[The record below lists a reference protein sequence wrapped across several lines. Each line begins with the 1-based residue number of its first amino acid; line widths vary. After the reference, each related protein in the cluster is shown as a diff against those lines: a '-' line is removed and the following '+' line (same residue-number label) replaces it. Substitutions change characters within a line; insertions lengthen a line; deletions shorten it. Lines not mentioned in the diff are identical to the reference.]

1 MFFLFF
7 GSVVKKSSRPPTR
20 SALQRVGT
28 ESRSRGLGR
37 GNATVDGQL
46 NKSSQHERP
55 SSTRHFQGRAGPAST
70 NKRPSLSQPTSAQES
85 VKLGRGKMPSTSKG
99 AAEKKPLT
107 TCVAGTSG
115 SSRVSAQTSS
125 ASVRGKAILSNV
137 HEPSTRRSCQLTGK
151 FQPVT
156 SPKDR
161 SLLAQ
166 ENSTGRPS
174 SAPSSCGVIKKAPS
188 NSRPALLSGSDKRF
202 TREKPVTVEGSRVQ
216 AKHVQAG
223 AKAVSV
229 SSSRQSRPKESKAP
243 LASCD
248 LNKASTSTRCKENTS
263 KKELFKN
270 GNEGLEATT
279 EHKMDL
285 VSNLEE
291 KSQAIE
297 NDSGST
303 NEQVETLEGENESNS
318 QGGAQANSPGTVNN
332 QDALVLLNE
341 AVGEGCSQ
349 SQCHD
354 SPSELNDSLELD

>member
-1 MFFLFF
+1 M
-7 GSVVKKSSRPPTR
+7 KNSSRPPTR

-28 ESRSRGLGR
+28 ESRSRELGR

-55 SSTRHFQGRAGPAST
+55 SLTRHFQGRAGPAST

-85 VKLGRGKMPSTSKG
+85 VKLGRGKIPSTSKG

-125 ASVRGKAILSNV
+125 ASVRGKALLSNV
-137 HEPSTRRSCQLTGK
+137 HEPSTRRSFQLTSK

-188 NSRPALLSGSDKRF
+188 NSRSTLLSGNDKRF

-223 AKAVSV
+223 AKTASV
-229 SSSRQSRPKESKAP
+229 STSRQSRPKESKPP

-248 LNKASTSTRCKENTS
+248 LSKASISTDCKEKTS

-270 GNEGLEATT
+270 GNEGLKATT
-279 EHKMDL
+279 EHKMDF
-285 VSNLEE
+285 VSSLEV

-297 NDSGST
+297 NDSGRTSK
-303 NEQVETLEGENESNS
+303 QVETLEGENESNS

-332 QDALVLLNE
+332 QDASVLLNE
-341 AVGEGCSQ
+341 AVGEGCSH

-354 SPSELNDSLELD
+354 SPSKLDDSLELD

>member
-1 MFFLFF
+1 M
-7 GSVVKKSSRPPTR
+7 KNSSRPPTR

-37 GNATVDGQL
+37 GHATVDGQQ
-46 NKSSQHERP
+46 NRSSQHERP
-55 SSTRHFQGRAGPAST
+55 SSTRNFQGRAALAPT
-70 NKRPSLSQPTSAQES
+70 NKRPSLSRPMSAQES
-85 VKLGRGKMPSTSKG
+85 VMLGRGKMPSTSKG

-107 TCVAGTSG
+107 TCVGGTSG
-115 SSRVSAQTSS
+115 SSRVSTQTSS
-125 ASVRGKAILSNV
+125 ASVHGKALLSNV
-137 HEPSTRRSCQLTGK
+137 HEPSTRRSCQPTGK

-156 SPKDR
+156 SAKDR

-188 NSRPALLSGSDKRF
+188 NSRPALLSGNDKRF
-202 TREKPVTVEGSRVQ
+202 TRKKPLTLEGSRVQ

-223 AKAVSV
+223 AKAASV
-229 SSSRQSRPKESKAP
+229 SSSRRSRPKESKAP

-248 LNKASTSTRCKENTS
+248 LNKASTSTDCKEKTS

-270 GNEGLEATT
+270 GNEGLKATT

-285 VSNLEE
+285 VSSLEE

-297 NDSGST
+297 NDSGRT
-303 NEQVETLEGENESNS
+303 DEQVETLDGENESNS

-332 QDALVLLNE
+332 QDASVLLNE

-349 SQCHD
+349 SQCQD
-354 SPSELNDSLELD
+354 SPSKVDGSLELD